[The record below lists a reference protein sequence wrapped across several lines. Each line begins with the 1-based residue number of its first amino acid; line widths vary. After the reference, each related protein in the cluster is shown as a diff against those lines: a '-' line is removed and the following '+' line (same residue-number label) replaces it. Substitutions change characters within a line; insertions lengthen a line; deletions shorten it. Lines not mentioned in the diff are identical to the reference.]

1 MLKKSFI
8 TKIGVSSILVA
19 FVLFVS
25 SCTSMITEEQLQQL
39 NELRKQERSLTEMI
53 DKKKQQKSRL
63 EQELKSRQVELDD
76 CQKKKEFVQDKLS
89 KWPDIW
95 PDYKPEGK

>member
-8 TKIGVSSILVA
+8 TRIGLSSIIIALA
-19 FVLFVS
+19 LFAS
-25 SCTSMITEEQLQQL
+25 SCSNKITEEQLQQL
-39 NELRKQERSLTEMI
+39 KELRKQERSLTEMI

-63 EQELKSRQVELDD
+63 ENELKSRKSELDD
-76 CQKKKEFVQDKLS
+76 CNKKKNFVQDKLS

-95 PDYKPEGK
+95 PDYTPESK

>member
-8 TKIGVSSILVA
+8 TKIGVSSLLVA

-25 SCTSMITEEQLQQL
+25 SCTSKITEEQLQQL

-76 CQKKKEFVQDKLS
+76 CTKKKEFVQDKLS

>member
-1 MLKKSFI
+1 MLKLSFI
-8 TKIGVSSILVA
+8 TKIGVGSLLLA
-19 FVLFVS
+19 FVLFAS
-25 SCTSMITEEQLQQL
+25 SCTSMISEEQLQQL
-39 NELRKQERSLTEMI
+39 KELRKQERSLTEMI

-63 EQELKSRQVELDD
+63 EQELKSRQAELDD

-95 PDYKPEGK
+95 PDYKPESK